1 MMSVTIAIYGKA
13 LELISERLDALALD
27 IIVRPFGKDGWAPTN
42 GATMS
47 PGEVEIDY
55 FWLSPK
61 IAFDGQLSAAFGLVL
76 GCKSVGVLQTF
87 NAGLDLP
94 QYKKI
99 SDKGIRICNS
109 SAQAVSISEY
119 AFAQILSLIHPIER
133 QRDQQAKKLWKS
145 TPFAEISRM
154 NWLIIGFGPIGQ
166 EVAKRAKSF
175 GATTT
180 VVRRSPEVSDI
191 VDKAGTMADLETFLP
206 EADVIV
212 LACSLN
218 NDTRDFANQRF
229 FAALKEGAILVNV
242 ARGALIVDTAML
254 TALDDGRLG
263 AAVLDVFRQEPLPEG
278 DPLWSHPKVR
288 VTSHTSSS
296 GNGSQLRWEQ
306 LFLDNI
312 VRFARGDALEN
323 EVNPKDIV

>member
-99 SDKGIRICNS
+99 
-109 SAQAVSISEY
+109 
-119 AFAQILSLIHPIER
+119 
-133 QRDQQAKKLWKS
+133 
-145 TPFAEISRM
+145 
-154 NWLIIGFGPIGQ
+154 
-166 EVAKRAKSF
+166 
-175 GATTT
+175 
-180 VVRRSPEVSDI
+180 
-191 VDKAGTMADLETFLP
+191 
-206 EADVIV
+206 
-212 LACSLN
+212 
-218 NDTRDFANQRF
+218 
-229 FAALKEGAILVNV
+229 
-242 ARGALIVDTAML
+242 
-254 TALDDGRLG
+254 
-263 AAVLDVFRQEPLPEG
+263 
-278 DPLWSHPKVR
+278 
-288 VTSHTSSS
+288 
-296 GNGSQLRWEQ
+296 
-306 LFLDNI
+306 
-312 VRFARGDALEN
+312 
-323 EVNPKDIV
+323 